1 MQLALTVQSSAA
13 GRRLLVLYSTCI
25 VGEIENKPTF
35 FFVKQANLLCKARQ
49 GQGKH
54 CTHLRASDATVTN
67 SNKKGIHENDNK
79 KNMEK
84 GNSK

>member
-67 SNKKGIHENDNK
+67 
-79 KNMEK
+79 M
-84 GNSK
+84 